1 MAKKN
6 TYTNKNGTATNKNIN
21 SKGDTI
27 VQVKTKKGT
36 YTTKTIPKQTTFAED
51 VKSKRI
57 NPIPEYQYKKEIKAL
72 PGHSMKAGSTSKQS
86 IPGKIADVIF
96 NPFTAAGY
104 AVRGQEIPDFMS
116 TKIKN
121 GTLGYYDNAGR
132 WQSGRNPFDITADLG
147 PIGWAHSAS
156 DIMEKA
162 INKPEELTSEDNLW
176 DVANIT
182 TAGLTRIKPRFNLSK
197 NTYVPANRY
206 NFNMGLSN
214 PSTINTETV
223 AKEILSNTSG
233 HGNFKEGGEIP
244 PTKKRNIE
252 GDLISKVIMERNR
265 DKDFVQ
271 RAYALGENPGTPMF
285 NVFEPNE
292 FGQTMSHK
300 MAWEEDEKG
309 QTWMFPTVLNPKN
322 EAIQVPNQYADYIS
336 SEGYKNATGMTQE
349 KNGGMIYNEQ
359 DLIQRY
365 PHQYEIYKQQMAL
378 GGEIPQYGFGEWLG
392 KNAGII
398 GTVVGGAAGF
408 FVGGPAGVMAGAK
421 LGGMAGG
428 ALQKGYEHKQEMKK
442 QQELIDAEK
451 AKTNSAQSQV
461 PATPEVPVEEPKRIE
476 AMNNMFA
483 LGGKLGMHSPMCE
496 CMACGGRIKQHEMG
510 AYLSQYGD
518 GKRLSA
524 GAGTKGVEV
533 NYQGAPNEDDYR
545 SHIKF
550 NAPLTPEQRYALTVG
565 GSTGLGSGS
574 GIRSL
579 GELSYTEGQGVD
591 ARIDGG
597 YNFQLGNNKLRA
609 GKGQLNIMPYAGA
622 KPSLSQFGEEML
634 ELNEE
639 GDSRTGSITDGGEDR
654 GVFHTGLKADLQYK
668 PSKHPLY
675 LFANGQIEAATKGP
689 YQEFEMKGDKKIN
702 GEIRHGSIMD
712 PRIDVNGQ
720 VGVRYNIGEKTE
732 RGKRGNRFAG
742 GGEIGMNPKFEA
754 EGGEVIQAAGMQVQ
768 GANNPNLKYYEDG
781 SAMIQGNDHNG
792 TSSNPESGV
801 KMNTSSATNGRIFSK
816 RLKNPETKKP
826 FSAEAERI
834 LSKMDK
840 YAKVAKQTDSEPI
853 ARKTA
858 TLMTAKYQRELDAL
872 FQKQESL
879 KQTPNMGQSAA
890 PSIQGITP
898 EMQQQMMMMQQGQ
911 AQMEAQE
918 PQMHEQQ
925 EQQLPPEAYAQA
937 EQQEAMMQQAYG
949 GFVSNNRQII
959 QHANGTDNTNAGV
972 TIIPVG
978 INDVQARNR
987 YQNQLLALY
996 AENEKT
1002 KEAIDQT
1009 FEMGTPKP
1017 RQDYADIPN
1026 LPARQARPV
1035 SYNYNP
1041 GTIQAPAA
1049 RTNANASGLSPSFLK
1064 ALANT
1069 KFFNG
1074 GYIDEPQ
1081 MGMGGDLMKTAGP
1094 LVISALTGIPPGL
1107 VSAVA
1112 SKFQDK
1118 EEIPQHGAGELV
1130 QGAGHFMG
1138 ALSSLP
1144 TSIHDWKQ
1152 SKKDPYKWNA
1162 LENKQAGNVNANLGL
1177 MSDTAKNMDFQARKD
1192 FQTSR
1197 GIYDQM
1203 GPLNVAQ
1210 QRADAKNVLGSQMA
1224 ALRGGAGSRA
1234 EMLAGATS
1242 YGDQMNNQLGKVEA
1256 YKNQFDMEQ
1265 QQRRA
1270 TGYSQLGAQDAQLQ
1284 ASKSQLFGNLGAM
1297 YQNIGQADR
1306 EYDQSIAEYNKQEK
1320 DLRAAQRRSAV
1331 RGFGQGISDL
1341 GKTAVSIGQGLTT

>member
-1 MAKKN
+1 MAKKKKH
-6 TYTNKNGTATNKNIN
+6 TNKTEPSFNQEK
-21 SKGDTI
+21 
-27 VQVKTKKGT
+27 
-36 YTTKTIPKQTTFAED
+36 D
-51 VKSKRI
+51 VLS
-57 NPIPEYQYKKEIKAL
+57 N
-72 PGHSMKAGSTSKQS
+72 
-86 IPGKIADVIF
+86 F
-96 NPFTAAGY
+96 
-104 AVRGQEIPDFMS
+104 
-116 TKIKN
+116 
-121 GTLGYYDNAGR
+121 NAGISPQGV
-132 WQSGRNPFDITADLG
+132 WGEYGLMYPESGFGLNLRGDKPIFKNP
-147 PIGWAHSAS
+147 
-156 DIMEKA
+156 
-162 INKPEELTSEDNLW
+162 EDQGSLS
-176 DVANIT
+176 
-182 TAGLTRIKPRFNLSK
+182 GNLSK
-197 NTYVPANRY
+197 QIGPLNIALQGDVTKNAYKDENGNFIQMPLQVRPALNLNY
-206 NFNMGLSN
+206 GLSN
-214 PSTINTETV
+214 NSNVNLQV
-223 AKEILSNTSG
+223 APNDYRVGYTKTFG
-233 HGNFKEGGEIP
+233 DGG
-244 PTKKRNIE
+244 
-252 GDLISKVIMERNR
+252 LLHYS
-265 DKDFVQ
+265 
-271 RAYALGENPGTPMF
+271 
-285 NVFEPNE
+285 
-292 FGQTMSHK
+292 
-300 MAWEEDEKG
+300 
-309 QTWMFPTVLNPKN
+309 
-322 EAIQVPNQYADYIS
+322 
-336 SEGYKNATGMTQE
+336 
-349 KNGGMIYNEQ
+349 EQ
-359 DLIQRY
+359 DLIKQY

-609 GKGQLNIMPYAGA
+609 GKGQFNIMPYAGA

-639 GDSRTGSITDGGEDR
+639 GDSRTGSITDRGEDR
-654 GVFHTGLKADLQYK
+654 GVLHTGLKADLQYK
-668 PSKHPLY
+668 PSKYPLY
-675 LFANGQIEAATKGP
+675 LFANGQVEAATKGP

-732 RGKRGNRFAG
+732 RGKRGKRFAG

-879 KQTPNMGQSAA
+879 KQTPNMGQSAM

-996 AENEKT
+996 AANEKT

-1009 FEMGTPKP
+1009 FEMGTHTGK
-1017 RQDYADIPN
+1017 DKYADIPN
-1026 LPARQARPV
+1026 LPARPVQPV
-1035 SYNYNP
+1035 SYTSPTP
-1041 GTIQAPAA
+1041 GPVKTTTSPA
-1049 RTNANASGLSPSFLK
+1049 SSSPSPGYWK
-1064 ALANT
+1064 GSGAT
-1069 KFFNG
+1069 GKFYG
-1074 GYIDEPQ
+1074 GGEIDMPI
-1081 MGMGGDLMKTAGP
+1081 MGIGGDLMKTAGP

-1306 EYDQSIAEYNKQEK
+1306 EYDQSINELNKQEK

-1341 GKTAVSIGQGLTT
+1341 GKTAVSIGQGITT